1 MKAKMETD
9 LESRGVGEHKRRR
22 TGGDRMTDAG
32 HGEARQENLEK
43 GRSTVSLDLGPEI
56 NNRKGKCL

>member
-1 MKAKMETD
+1 
-9 LESRGVGEHKRRR
+9 
-22 TGGDRMTDAG
+22 MTDAG